1 MNEEEKAKAEAIKKA
16 NEDRNNSRLKLMEQ
30 IADSSEDRRRDDI
43 DGLELKDD
51 DAEREARAIREDEE
65 AARLLQTEGVTS
77 DTEPTHESSQ
87 PGDEKVING
96 ERHYLT
102 IVNGVE
108 KWMTLKNLR
117 EVAQKVES
125 ADEYLRT
132 AKESVTNAARL
143 ALSQKDEQSNVNK
156 VDVRSVLRAAV
167 LGDDEAIEK
176 LASVFEEIQAKPS
189 AVTPD
194 VLQQIDQR
202 LSFRTELEQLERKSK
217 DLLENPYMARLFR
230 SRLNELKESSPTMG
244 LSEAYSSID
253 RELRTAFP
261 GFKTKAADKLER
273 KRTLVNPPSAASRQ
287 VVEEEP
293 EGEESLVD
301 VIEQM
306 AKARG
311 LSAHVHTRRQ

>member
-1 MNEEEKAKAEAIKKA
+1 MNEEERAKAEAIKKA

-43 DGLELKDD
+43 EGLEVKDD

-65 AARLLQTEGVTS
+65 AARFLQTEGVTS
-77 DTEPTHESSQ
+77 DPEPTHEAQ
-87 PGDEKVING
+87 AGDEKVING

-143 ALSQKDEQSNVNK
+143 ALSQKDEQSNVDQ

-167 LGDDEAIEK
+167 LGDEEAIEK
-176 LASVFEEIQAKPS
+176 LASVIQAKPS

-293 EGEESLVD
+293 EGEENLVD

>member
-43 DGLELKDD
+43 EGLEVKDD
-51 DAEREARAIREDEE
+51 DAEREERAIREDEE
-65 AARLLQTEGVTS
+65 AARLLQTEGVIH
-77 DTEPTHESSQ
+77 DPEPTHAAAQ
-87 PGDEKVING
+87 AGDEKVING

-102 IVNGVE
+102 IVNGRE
-108 KWMTLKNLR
+108 QWMTLKSLR

-143 ALSQKDEQSNVNK
+143 ALSKKDEQSNIEQ

-167 LGDDEAIEK
+167 LGDEEAIEK
-176 LASVFEEIQAKPS
+176 LASVIQAKPS

-202 LSFRTELEQLERKSK
+202 LSFRTELETLERKSK

-230 SRLNELKESSPTMG
+230 SRLNELKEESPTMG
-244 LSEAYSSID
+244 LSAAYESID

-261 GFKTKAADKLER
+261 GFKSKSADKLER

-287 VVEEEP
+287 VTEEEP
-293 EGEESLVD
+293 EGEENLVD